1 MWGLR
6 GEGVQLNSSSD
17 LLPGA
22 VPIASDLRAQ
32 VDMLWHVL
40 DLAGVSVFWKDR
52 NGNFLGANANLYKTL
67 GLEDPDD
74 LIGKTDDAIFEPEAA
89 ADFQRA
95 DALVM
100 DTGVPLI
107 DFQEPLTAV
116 DGRVETLSTSKL
128 PVRNDDG
135 AVVGLMGCFHVVTT
149 VVQTEQA
156 LRSLE
161 RRYARA
167 LEVSRDGLWELDPE
181 TGNVEASPRFVEL
194 FDLDDA
200 TGSTLTDAQA
210 RSLFGVEFETIL
222 DVAHSPLAPRESVA
236 FDRALTLRDGSTRWL
251 HVTGFPFE
259 GSDDEVSHVIG
270 TVVDVTEKVEREQQ
284 LLYRATHDD
293 LTGLPHRRSLLD
305 AIDSALERG
314 DSPSLL
320 YLDLDQFKLIND
332 SLGHQAGDEL
342 LRVMT
347 VRLSGLLDKDHML
360 ARLGGDEF
368 AILALNCS
376 EAAAEAIGQRVLDA
390 LTQPLVVNDMN
401 IYMTCS
407 VGVVHIGSRY
417 QSALDVMQDG
427 DTALYRAKAAGR
439 SCVRVF
445 EPSMRVAATAA
456 LTLQNS
462 MHSAVQSNEFVL
474 HYQPI
479 FESLTGRMTGVEA
492 LIRWQREP
500 GELVAPAAFLP
511 YLEQTG
517 LMAKVGE
524 WVINEGMSQLA
535 RWRAEYPSAVDLE
548 LSLNMSR
555 AQVWSAEL
563 FDTVVAAMQTHDI
576 EAHSVIVEV
585 TETAIAENINA
596 IAVTLQRLRDVG
608 VQVAI
613 DDFGVGQSTLSAL
626 YDVPVDIVKI
636 DRAFTSRIKTG
647 QREPL
652 IDAVLSIA
660 ESAGLR
666 VTAEGVET
674 EAQRDY
680 LAAAE
685 CEGLQGFLLGRPV
698 PPDELAR
705 LHFLSP
711 E

>member
-1 MWGLR
+1 MANSV
-6 GEGVQLNSSSD
+6 ELNSTGD

-22 VPIASDLRAQ
+22 VPITSDLRAQ
-32 VDMLWHVL
+32 VDMLWNVL

-52 NGNFLGANANLYKTL
+52 NGSFLGANANLFRAL
-67 GLEDPDD
+67 GLDDPDD
-74 LIGKTDDAIFEPEAA
+74 LIGQTDDALFDPEAA
-89 ADFQRA
+89 AEFQRA

-100 DTGVPLI
+100 DSGMPLI
-107 DFQEPLTAV
+107 DFQESLEAV

-128 PVRNDDG
+128 PVHDDDG
-135 AVVGLMGCFHVVTT
+135 NVVGLMGCFHLVTT

-161 RRYARA
+161 ERYARA
-167 LEVSRDGLWELDPE
+167 LEVSRDGLWEFDPE
-181 TGNVEASPRFVEL
+181 TGNLEASPRFVEL
-194 FDLDDA
+194 FDLHDA
-200 TGSTLTDAQA
+200 AGTTLTDDHA
-210 RSLFGVEFETIL
+210 RSLFGIEFETIL
-222 DVAHSPLAPRESVA
+222 DIAHNPLGLGDTVA
-236 FDRALTLRDGSTRWL
+236 FDLSRTLRDGTTRWL
-251 HVTGFPFE
+251 HITAIPFA
-259 GSDDEVSHVIG
+259 GSDDEVSHVVG
-270 TVVDVTEKVEREQQ
+270 TAVDVTEKVEREQL
-284 LLYRATHDD
+284 LLYQATHDD

-305 AIDSALERG
+305 AVDRALDG
-314 DSPSLL
+314 GGSSSLL

-342 LRVMT
+342 LRAMT
-347 VRLSGLLDKDHML
+347 VRLSDLLDDDHLL

-368 AILALNCS
+368 AILTRNCS
-376 EAAAEAIGQRVLDA
+376 EAAAEAIAQEVVDA
-390 LTQPLVVNDMN
+390 LTHPLVVNDTN

-407 VGVVHIGSRY
+407 VGVVHVSSRY
-417 QSALDVMQDG
+417 HSALDVMRDG
-427 DTALYRAKAAGR
+427 DTALYQAKAAGR

-462 MHSAVQSNEFVL
+462 MHSAVQSDEFVL

-479 FESLTGRMTGVEA
+479 FESGSGRLTGVEA

-524 WVINEGMSQLA
+524 WVINEGMRQLA
-535 RWRAEYPSAVDLE
+535 HWRAEYPTTKDLE

-563 FDTVVAAMQTHDI
+563 FDTVVGAMQTHDI
-576 EAHSVIVEV
+576 EPHSVVVEV
-585 TETAIAENINA
+585 TETAIAENTNA

-636 DRAFTSRIKTG
+636 DRAFISRIAAG

-660 ESAGLR
+660 QSAGLR

-680 LAAAE
+680 LAGAE
-685 CEGLQGFLLGRPV
+685 CERLQGFLLGRPV

-705 LHFLSP
+705 LHFP
-711 E
+711 RPA

>member
-1 MWGLR
+1 MT
-6 GEGVQLNSSSD
+6 EAVKLNSSSD
-17 LLPGA
+17 VLSEA
-22 VPIASDLRAQ
+22 VPIASNLRAQ

-52 NGNFLGANANLYKTL
+52 LGNFLGANANLYKTL
-67 GLEDPDD
+67 GLDDPDD
-74 LIGKTDDAIFEPEAA
+74 LIGKTDDAIFEPKAA
-89 ADFQRA
+89 ADFRRA

-128 PVRNDDG
+128 PVRDDDG
-135 AVVGLMGCFHVVTT
+135 TVVGLMGCFHVVTT
-149 VVQTEQA
+149 VVKAEQA
-156 LRSLE
+156 LRSIE

-167 LEVSRDGLWELDPE
+167 LEVSRDGLWEFDPE

-200 TGSTLTDAQA
+200 TESTLTDVQV
-210 RSLFGVEFETIL
+210 RSLFGLEFETIL
-222 DVAHSPLAPRESVA
+222 DVAHSPLGHRESVA
-236 FDRALTLRDGSTRWL
+236 FDRSLTLRDGSTRWL
-251 HVTGFPFE
+251 HITGFPFE
-259 GSDDEVSHVIG
+259 GSDDEGAHVIG

-293 LTGLPHRRSLLD
+293 LTGLPDRRSLID
-305 AIDSALERG
+305 AIDSALG
-314 DSPSLL
+314 CGGSPSLL
-320 YLDLDQFKLIND
+320 YIDLDQFKLIND

-342 LRVMT
+342 LRAMT
-347 VRLSGLLDKDHML
+347 VRLRGLLDDDHLL

-376 EAAAEAIGQRVLDA
+376 ETAAEAIGQRVVDS
-390 LTQPLVVNDMN
+390 LTQPLVVSDTN

-417 QSALDVMQDG
+417 QSALDVMRDG

-439 SCVRVF
+439 SRVSAF
-445 EPSMRVAATAA
+445 EPSMRIAATAA
-456 LTLQNS
+456 LTLQNN

-479 FESLTGRMTGVEA
+479 FESGTGRMTGVEA
-492 LIRWQREP
+492 LIRWQRES
-500 GELVAPAAFLP
+500 GELVAPNTFLP

-517 LMAKVGE
+517 LMGKVGE

-535 RWRAEYPSAVDLE
+535 RWRAEYPIAGGLE

-563 FDTVVAAMQTHDI
+563 FDTIVAAMQAHGI
-576 EAHSVIVEV
+576 EADSLIVEI

-596 IAVTLQRLRDVG
+596 VAVTLQRLRDVG
-608 VQVAI
+608 IQVAM

-636 DRAFTSRIKTG
+636 DRAFTSRITTG
-647 QREPL
+647 RREPL
-652 IDAVLSIA
+652 IDAVLTIA

-674 EAQRDY
+674 EAQRVY
-680 LAAAE
+680 LAAAK
-685 CEGLQGFLLGRPV
+685 CERLQGFLLGRPV

-705 LHFLSP
+705 LHFSSP
-711 E
+711 D